1 MSFTGAEL
9 AASVQERC
17 LICSSESWSAALRA
31 RIHAGLDR
39 ASISNLVHWCRGV
52 YLIYYCGA
60 KQLVLSIPDEANRT
74 AVLQN
79 LDGSGHI
86 EVQGRQYQVLSDGP
100 LSHLPPEACRSGE
113 SSEEAVSAP
122 SSRRGAAWVRAVSD
136 QAHSSRS
143 RASHLFA
150 ALTSI
155 QLPVDVT
162 LQRIGPGGDASD
174 DSIRAVNLSNR
185 ISSDDLPSAVQ
196 ARMRKTMRAARLSGS
211 PSVQL
216 EHYLGGPCAAFQC
229 HVFLPVGEPD
239 GVLPPLPSGFKLLG
253 DLHVAVG
260 TDLVAALRALASAR
274 GWSGWSAERPEE
286 TLEEGPPRKVRRLG
300 QEGEAHDGDGQLR
313 PLHADDSDLEEAID
327 TEDEEQSADPFD
339 FWGGNAGELAAT
351 PPPDDSSEDEAD
363 AVSAF
368 DAADMVVGMAAEQI
382 LRGAADHAE
391 QNHDPSQ
398 PQQLEREAAVA
409 TRPLKV
415 FWGEARWQRT
425 QLLGE
430 LARGDWGLCQARA
443 GDLFEPARSLWPQL
457 HRDQRPVVAPHS
469 EMTRAETAD
478 AVERERLLD
487 LHLQARRRGA
497 PRPEEPEPE

>member
-1 MSFTGAEL
+1 MKHD
-9 AASVQERC
+9 QERC
-17 LICSSESWSAALRA
+17 LVCSSESWSAALRA

-39 ASISNLVHWCRGV
+39 TSISNLVHWCRGV

-100 LSHLPPEACRSGE
+100 LSHLPPEAFRSGE
-113 SSEEAVSAP
+113 SSEEASSAP

-143 RASHLFA
+143 RASRLFA
-150 ALTSI
+150 ALTSV

-162 LQRIGPGGDASD
+162 LQRIGPAGDASD

-196 ARMRKTMRAARLSGS
+196 ARMRKITRAARLSGS
-211 PSVQL
+211 PSLQL

-239 GVLPPLPSGFKLLG
+239 GVLPPLPSGFKLLR
-253 DLHVAVG
+253 DLQVAVG
-260 TDLVAALRALASAR
+260 TDLVAALRALDSVRGRSACTD
-274 GWSGWSAERPEE
+274 RPEE
-286 TLEEGPPRKVRRLG
+286 VLEEGPPRKVRRIG
-300 QEGEAHDGDGQLR
+300 QEGEASDDGDGHLR
-313 PLHADDSDLEEAID
+313 PLHADSDLEEAID

-363 AVSAF
+363 AVSAL
-368 DAADMVVGMAAEQI
+368 DAADMVVGMAAEHI
-382 LRGAADHAE
+382 LRGAADHVE

-457 HRDQRPVVAPHS
+457 HRDQRPVVAPRS

-487 LHLQARRRGA
+487 LHLQARRRAA